1 MTPELAK
8 SIVGLLV
15 PIMSFLGWSTPEY
28 IDLLPK
34 NIQQEIITSEKKVE
48 AIPPIETTKVT
59 ENKSDTK
66 SKSGTKTTVVL
77 PSKKQ
82 PTYYPEPVTQTKK
95 TTQKPT
101 TPKINSV
108 VTTAPIIKTQKPI
121 GATTTTPTETKPK
134 TESIVVK
141 PKTNLSTEEKIR
153 QSTVNILCSR
163 IIGNAIQ
170 KTTGSGVVID
180 PSGII
185 ITNAHVAEY
194 FLLAQSGNNTSC
206 YIRTGSP
213 AINSYK
219 AKLIYLPSIWIE
231 RNKNNLS
238 MQTITGT
245 GENDYALLAITERI
259 SASAPDAPLV
269 YLNPS
274 SDNLVKN
281 QKIFI
286 AGYPAGF
293 SDVRILDS
301 ALYSLIKSSEV
312 TNIAGFDG
320 RSTDVINTSP
330 TSVAEHGSSGGVVA
344 DEDGNLRALIVA
356 TTIDN
361 YSGGK
366 NIQAITLPYIKKSI
380 QNNSGKSFNYFLENA
395 REEINIF
402 EKNSVNNLA
411 GILLGN

>member
-1 MTPELAK
+1 MTPELTK

-15 PIMSFLGWSTPEY
+15 PIMSFLGWNTSEY
-28 IDLLPK
+28 INLLPK
-34 NIQQEIITSEKKVE
+34 NIQQEIIISEKKVE
-48 AIPPIETTKVT
+48 AIPQIDTTKTT

-66 SKSGTKTTVVL
+66 SKSETKKTVTQN
-77 PSKKQ
+77 KKQ
-82 PTYYPEPVTQTKK
+82 PKYYPEPTAPTKK
-95 TTQKPT
+95 PSQKPSA
-101 TPKINSV
+101 PKINPV
-108 VTTAPIIKTQKPI
+108 VTTTTETKTQKPS
-121 GATTTTPTETKPK
+121 ATVTTTPTEAKPK
-134 TESIVVK
+134 SEPVVVK
-141 PKTNLSTEEKIR
+141 TKTNLSIEEKIR

-180 PSGII
+180 SSGII
-185 ITNAHVAEY
+185 LTNAHVAEY
-194 FLLAQSGNNTSC
+194 FLLAQNGNNTNC
-206 YIRTGSP
+206 FIRTGSP
-213 AINSYK
+213 AVSSYK
-219 AKLIYLPSIWIE
+219 AKLIYLPEIWIE

-269 YLNPS
+269 YLSPS

-330 TSVAEHGSSGGVVA
+330 TSVAEHGSSGGAVA
-344 DEDGNLRALIVA
+344 DEDGNLEALIVA
-356 TTIDN
+356 TTIDS

-366 NIQAITLPYIKKSI
+366 NIQAITLPYIRKSI
-380 QNNSGKSFNYFLENA
+380 QNNSGKSFIYFLENA
-395 REEINIF
+395 RDEVNNF